1 MDAFF
6 DLMDW
11 GMEKWKRFTA
21 LDVAIFKLFL
31 FSAGTL
37 FGMYA
42 VRDRKKLEPLVQTVV
57 LLTFCRLI
65 WRMFGAGRGQR

>member
-1 MDAFF
+1 MDAVF

-21 LDVAIFKLFL
+21 FDVAVFKLFL

-42 VRDRKKLEPLVQTVV
+42 VRDRKKLAPLVQTVV

-65 WRMFGAGRGQR
+65 SRMFEAGRGQI

>member
-1 MDAFF
+1 MDAVF

-21 LDVAIFKLFL
+21 LDVAVFKIFL

-42 VRDRKKLEPLVQTVV
+42 VRGRRGLAPLVRTVV
-57 LLTFCRLI
+57 LLTSCRLI
-65 WRMFGAGRGQR
+65 WRMFGAGRSQC